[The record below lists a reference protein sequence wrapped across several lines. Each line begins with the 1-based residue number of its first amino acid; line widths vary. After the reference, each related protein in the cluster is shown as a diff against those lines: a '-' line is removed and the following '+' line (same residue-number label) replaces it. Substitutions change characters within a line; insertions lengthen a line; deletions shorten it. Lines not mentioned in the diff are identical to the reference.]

1 MSDAFPLESDAFSG
15 GARLTAQQQSEG
27 RASDQPPLYELMNR
41 AAQSAEASGAM
52 TGAVDLSAAPAAVV
66 AAANR
71 EVTTNAGAA
80 RAYTL
85 PDFASAP
92 DGWEHTFIDIDSNIA
107 NTLTVTHAGTDT
119 INGTAGDVTLNS
131 EGEWCKVM
139 KLSGATGW
147 VMIGSGS
154 GLVPA

>member
-1 MSDAFPLESDAFSG
+1 MSNKFPLSSDAFSG
-15 GARLTAQQQSEG
+15 GSRLTAQQESEG
-27 RASDQPPLYELMNR
+27 PDAAPLYDLLN
-41 AAQSAEASGAM
+41 QSAQAAEGA
-52 TGAVDLSAAPAAVV
+52 TAIGVNIDFSAATAAVV

-80 RAYTL
+80 RTVTL

-92 DGWEHTFIDIDSNIA
+92 DGWQHTFIDIDSNIA
-107 NTLTVTHAGTDT
+107 NTLTVIHAGTDT
-119 INGTAGDVTLNS
+119 INGTAGDVELNS

-139 KLSGATGW
+139 KVSGATGW
-147 VMIGSGS
+147 IMIGTGT

>member
-1 MSDAFPLESDAFSG
+1 MTAKFPLDSDAFSG
-15 GARLTAQQQSEG
+15 GSRLTAQQASEG
-27 RASDQPPLYELMNR
+27 RDGSPLYELLNN

-52 TGAVDLSAAPAAVV
+52 TGAVDLSVATAAVV

-85 PDFASAP
+85 PDFATAP

-119 INGTAGDVTLNS
+119 INGTAGDVVLNS

-139 KLSGATGW
+139 KLAGATGW
-147 VMIGSGS
+147 VMIGTGS